1 MKWNTR
7 TRSYI
12 IVLKELFIELIPY
25 GLFEIHHFQQNVFSK
40 KSTKSSIVN
49 LQFKRHFFIS
59 LFVPM
64 KIMQTKIKRVRILEA
79 NAIQFFP
86 YDFREQCKL
95 VLCLT
100 LQKNKST

>member
-1 MKWNTR
+1 MGC
-7 TRSYI
+7 
-12 IVLKELFIELIPY
+12 LKFTI
-25 GLFEIHHFQQNVFSK
+25 FSK
-40 KSTKSSIVN
+40 MFFQKKAQNHRSSIYN
-49 LQFKRHFFIS
+49 LNGNFFIS